1 MATATVA
8 PTVITKGGGNFQSNP
23 MKPGINPSVI
33 TEAVVRGIPNF
44 EDRSKIDHKLVTR
57 YVNAKGQEAS
67 RFYTL
72 SFNEKATLVK
82 DLIGLGLFTAETI
95 PNTMT
100 VEALIKLLVGKQCVV
115 VATAG
120 KPNQQ
125 GQPTAKI
132 SSVTEPMEG
141 QNVVPPAK
149 TGNLLAAPKPAARKA
164 AAPPPADVEDGTEIS
179 DLDIPF

>member
-72 SFNEKATLVK
+72 S
-82 DLIGLGLFTAETI
+82 FTAETI